1 MEHSS
6 LYIIFSVTIASFI
19 GALPFG
25 LVNLNVMETTLRKSP
40 KAGIMLSLGATLL
53 EMVHAFIAIQC
64 AMFITDNWDSN
75 PYFKGTV
82 LGLFFLLGLFFFFK
96 RQTSDEQPK
105 RRLPFKVSDFGR
117 GAFLS
122 LINPQAIPFWLFVVA
137 YLSSH
142 QILEVHPEIFPEFLT
157 GVGIGKI
164 LALLVF
170 VYFSLFI
177 ESRMGKVAQ
186 GMNKIIGSI
195 FFLLA
200 ALQAYQLWG

>member
-6 LYIIFSVTIASFI
+6 LYVIFLVAIASFL

-25 LVNLNVMETTLRKSP
+25 LVNLNVIETTLRKSP
-40 KAGIMLSLGATLL
+40 KAGTMLSLGATLL
-53 EMVHAFIAIQC
+53 EMVHALIAIQC
-64 AMFITDNWDSN
+64 AMIITDSLDSN
-75 PYFKGTV
+75 PYIKGAV
-82 LGLFFLLGLFFFFK
+82 LAVFFLLGLFFFFK
-96 RQTSDEQPK
+96 RQASGDKPK
-105 RRLPFKVSDFGR
+105 RKLPFKVSDFGR

-122 LINPQAIPFWLFVVA
+122 LINPQAIPFWLFIVT
-137 YLSSH
+137 YFSSH
-142 QILEVHPEIFPEFLT
+142 QMLEVHPEVFPEFLI

-177 ESRMGKVAQ
+177 ERRMGRVAQ